1 MRNLLLFLLLI
12 NIVLCNGLINDTN
25 QKPNKFLTSK
35 IDESIETFSTNE
47 IHFRHPRY
55 NNFLTRSKSNPKIIR
70 FGAEEVNMTPVV
82 FMHGLFSS
90 YKDAYGLMEVLI
102 EDHPGQPIYFLDIN
116 NNLNS
121 FKSLKIQIQEIQELI
136 RYIIKEHSYEFKK
149 GFHFVGHSQG
159 GLLSRSVIEESTDFI
174 IKNYISLAGIQ
185 NGEYGNCQYLV
196 PFIDCSQASY
206 ILYSKIFR
214 DSLSVAQFWRDVN
227 YSYYLEWNQFL
238 PYINNEI
245 ETNET
250 LKRKKNFMG
259 IENVYLYA
267 SPADELIAP
276 WQSSHFGFYDEYNQT
291 IIPMKEQLIYKKD
304 LFGLKSLGERLHLI
318 EIPNVKHGEWIRNK
332 ELIRKYILD
341 KLI

>member
-1 MRNLLLFLLLI
+1 MRSFILFLILSNFI
-12 NIVLCNGLINDTN
+12 LCNGLFNDNFTDENYFNN
-25 QKPNKFLTSK
+25 QNFH
-35 IDESIETFSTNE
+35 N
-47 IHFRHPRY
+47 PRLNVY
-55 NNFLTRSKSNPKIIR
+55 IRSFGPEKKIIR
-70 FGAEEVNMTPVV
+70 FGLNEVNMTPIV

-116 NNLNS
+116 NNLDS
-121 FKSLKIQIQEIQELI
+121 FKSLKIQIPEIQELI
-136 RYIIKEHSYEFKK
+136 RYMIKEHPNEFKD
-149 GFHFVGHSQG
+149 GFHFIGHSQG
-159 GLLSRSVIEESTDFI
+159 GLISRSVIEESTDFI
-174 IKNYISLAGIQ
+174 IKNYISLAGVQ
-185 NGEYGNCQYLV
+185 NGEYGNCEEII

-259 IENVYLYA
+259 IENVYLFA
-267 SPADELIAP
+267 SRDDELIAP
-276 WQSSHFGFYDEYNQT
+276 WQSSHFGFYDEDNKT
-291 IIPMKEQLIYKKD
+291 ILPMEEQVIYKKD
-304 LFGLKSLGERLHLI
+304 LFGLKTLKEQKRLHLI
-318 EIPNVKHGEWIRNK
+318 EIPGVKHGHWIRDK

-341 KLI
+341 KLV